1 MRHVEHYFSKQTMT
15 DEDKH
20 FFVKLGQRVAAL
32 RNEQDLTQVRLAEL
46 LGISQQHMASFEGG
60 RRKIPANLLPRLAQL
75 FGITVDELLGVS
87 GKPPQKRGPASKLQM
102 QVEQISRLPKSKQR
116 FVIEMLDTVIQQ
128 AS

>member
-1 MRHVEHYFSKQTMT
+1 MHRVQQHFIQQTMT
-15 DEDKH
+15 DEDKQ
-20 FFVKLGQRVAAL
+20 FFIKLGQRVATL

-46 LGISQQHMASFEGG
+46 LGISQQHMASFEVG
-60 RRKIPANLLPRLAQL
+60 RRKIPANLLPRLSQL
-75 FGITVDELLGVS
+75 YGITVDALLGAT
-87 GKPPQKRGPASKLQM
+87 GKKPQKRGPASKLQM

>member
-1 MRHVEHYFSKQTMT
+1 MT
-15 DEDKH
+15 DEDKQ

-102 QVEQISRLPKSKQR
+102 QIEQISRLPKNKQR